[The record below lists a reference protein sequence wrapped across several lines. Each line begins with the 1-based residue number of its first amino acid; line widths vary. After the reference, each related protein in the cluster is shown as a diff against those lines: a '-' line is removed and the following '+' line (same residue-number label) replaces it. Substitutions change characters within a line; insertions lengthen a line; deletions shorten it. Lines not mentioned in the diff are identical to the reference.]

1 MRVPVLAFVVSLA
14 LAASAAAAEQGRGVA
29 TRVTV
34 FGDSAAT
41 AMAYDPTAK
50 RILGRGSTSGSRSLP
65 VGGWPC

>member
-14 LAASAAAAEQGRGVA
+14 LAPTAAAEQGRGVA